1 MAPTNW
7 DSDKERLLLLQ
18 IMAINDI
25 KVTTAQWDQIAQ
37 MWNNGNKGGSFRMH
51 FTKLK
56 GEATK
61 QMEASG
67 MIIANEQVG
76 SPMKGG
82 SMRGCSVD

>member
-1 MAPTNW
+1 MAPINW
-7 DSDKERLLLLQ
+7 DRDNERLLLLQ

-25 KVTTAQWDQIAQ
+25 KVTTAQWHQIAQ
-37 MWNNGNKGGSFRMH
+37 MWNNGSKGDAFRKH

-67 MIIANEQVG
+67 MVTTTEQVA
-76 SPMKGG
+76 SPMKSGLL
-82 SMRGCSVD
+82 RGCSVD